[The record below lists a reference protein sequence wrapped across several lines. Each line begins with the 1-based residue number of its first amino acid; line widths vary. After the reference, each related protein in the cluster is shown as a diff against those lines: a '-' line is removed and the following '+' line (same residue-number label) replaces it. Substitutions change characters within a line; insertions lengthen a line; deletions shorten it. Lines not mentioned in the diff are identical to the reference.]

1 MHNFTLNRLGVPNF
15 SGFLIA
21 DADVIINISIFGKFK
36 KKLVSM
42 MNITIDGGYRFVK

>member
-15 SGFLIA
+15 NGFHKT
-21 DADVIINISIFGKFK
+21 DADVIIDISIFGKFK

-42 MNITIDGGYRFVK
+42 INITIDGGYRFVK